1 MFNFQF
7 LIGSIV
13 GFFIALVLFVSLL
26 LTDLNLNLNLDVGV
40 ATNIFIALA
49 TQLQLLFI
57 TAQFKNKEKIVFGK

>member
-26 LTDLNLNLNLDVGV
+26 LTDLNLNLDVGV